1 MNRRK
6 DNKRMDRKLPI
17 GHNECVGEDGQHGDE
32 HIVIVQRLDDA
43 MRRVTCADKK
53 ADDLG
58 HNSCFII

>member
-1 MNRRK
+1 
-6 DNKRMDRKLPI
+6 MDRKLPI